1 MDWKVVEAIFIIVF
15 VKIPGWF
22 LKHPKVLIPIGLVVV
37 AMVGYRACN
46 RPSNNPAQAQ
56 TQTLSPQQLKAPT
69 VAEAPTVLQTYSRVY
84 YVAKF
89 AAYVGPKSYLNVV
102 PPGPTLADKVILFT
116 WYEWQK
122 NKWVLQNSKE
132 GVPFDKPVT
141 GDFRLFPR

>member
-84 YVAKF
+84 YVAKY
-89 AAYVGPKSYLNVV
+89 AQ
-102 PPGPTLADKVILFT
+102 PTPSKVILYS